1 MVQDLEA
8 AAKALTQALDELDQ
22 LDAASHDARAPVA
35 LDQQSV
41 GRLSR
46 MDAMQV
52 QAMSLA
58 AKQRRAQ
65 QRQRIEAALQRIEQG
80 DYGYCVRCG
89 ASIAAERLK
98 ADPTA
103 PFCRACVAS

>member
-1 MVQDLEA
+1 MAQDFEA
-8 AAKALTQALDELDQ
+8 AAKALAEALTQ
-22 LDAASHDARAPVA
+22 LDRLDASTHESRAPVA

-65 QRQRIEAALQRIEQG
+65 QRQRIEAALERIAQG
-80 DYGYCVRCG
+80 DYGFCVRCG
-89 ASIAAERLK
+89 AAIAPERLK
-98 ADPTA
+98 ADPAA